1 MNAVV
6 VRNGK
11 RRIVSAGA
19 AVHFCVM
26 ECPLRGSLG
35 CALTCELRIRFSLP
49 PHGCFPNTE
58 SFKLKVKVI
67 EPNVKLRLWEDRSR

>member
-1 MNAVV
+1 MNAII

-19 AVHFCVM
+19 AIRFCVM

-35 CALTCELRIRFSLP
+35 CALTCEIRKSFHLP
-49 PHGCFPNTE
+49 PHGDHFPNTE
-58 SFKLKVKVI
+58 SFKL
-67 EPNVKLRLWEDRSR
+67 NVKRLCLAEETCKEESEK